1 MAQWTHEDL
10 RAWLAPVPGRRR
22 MRLGLTHVR
31 QMLARLSNPQD
42 AFPSVHVAGTNGKGS
57 LCAHLAAR
65 AAASGNLVGLF
76 TSPHLVNVE
85 ERARIDGRPIDE
97 KEFDECLDLVRKA
110 SEETPPIEVTYY
122 EKTFL
127 VALLSFK
134 RAGVDRAIIET
145 GLGGRLDATRCVNA
159 DFCAITTISEDHL
172 DILGPTLFDVAREK
186 AGIYRPDVPL
196 MMFDPD
202 DEEIES
208 QVRRLAGRDFLLHTD
223 KSTDE
228 PWEKWYKMASKI
240 GDHMGWEKDP
250 MNTRWPGRDGILHTL
265 GNVTVRLSAAHN
277 LEGISDEASR
287 LDRDAVIMIGFTQKE
302 NLDAILAPLMDD
314 EASRRIIHAVITEP
328 EHGRLPPHS
337 AQKIGDIFGSV
348 INHSFSNDVLSA
360 FEEAF
365 QRASDQDT
373 ELLVMGSIHL
383 IGDVLSVL
391 NPLKHDLSDVLLVH
405 PPRQPS

>member
-97 KEFDECLDLVRKA
+97 KEFDECLALVRKA
-110 SEETPPIEVTYY
+110 SEETPSIQVTYY

-172 DILGPTLFDVAREK
+172 DILGPTLVDVAREK
-186 AGIYRPDVPL
+186 AGIYRSGVPL

-202 DEEIES
+202 NEEIES
-208 QVRRLAGRDFLLHTD
+208 QVRRLTGHDFLLHRDNSTD
-223 KSTDE
+223 K
-228 PWEKWYKMASKI
+228 PWEKWYNMASKI
-240 GDHMGWEKDP
+240 GHHMGWKKDP
-250 MNTRWPGRDGILHTL
+250 MNIRWPGRDGTVHIS

-287 LDRDAVIMIGFTQKE
+287 LDRDAVIMIGFTQKDD
-302 NLDAILAPLMDD
+302 LDGILAPLMDD
-314 EASRRIIHAVITEP
+314 EASRMIIHAVITEP

-365 QRASDQDT
+365 QRASDQNA

-383 IGDVLSVL
+383 VGDVLSVL
-391 NPLKHDLSDVLLVH
+391 NPLKHDLADALLVH

>member
-1 MAQWTHEDL
+1 MA
-10 RAWLAPVPGRRR
+10 RPVPGRRR

-57 LCAHLAAR
+57 LRTSSRQSRCFR
-65 AAASGNLVGLF
+65 EVGLF

-186 AGIYRPDVPL
+186 AGIYRS
-196 MMFDPD
+196 
-202 DEEIES
+202 ES
-208 QVRRLAGRDFLLHTD
+208 
-223 KSTDE
+223 
-228 PWEKWYKMASKI
+228 
-240 GDHMGWEKDP
+240 
-250 MNTRWPGRDGILHTL
+250 
-265 GNVTVRLSAAHN
+265 
-277 LEGISDEASR
+277 
-287 LDRDAVIMIGFTQKE
+287 
-302 NLDAILAPLMDD
+302 
-314 EASRRIIHAVITEP
+314 
-328 EHGRLPPHS
+328 HS
-337 AQKIGDIFGSV
+337 
-348 INHSFSNDVLSA
+348 
-360 FEEAF
+360 
-365 QRASDQDT
+365 
-373 ELLVMGSIHL
+373 
-383 IGDVLSVL
+383 
-391 NPLKHDLSDVLLVH
+391 
-405 PPRQPS
+405 